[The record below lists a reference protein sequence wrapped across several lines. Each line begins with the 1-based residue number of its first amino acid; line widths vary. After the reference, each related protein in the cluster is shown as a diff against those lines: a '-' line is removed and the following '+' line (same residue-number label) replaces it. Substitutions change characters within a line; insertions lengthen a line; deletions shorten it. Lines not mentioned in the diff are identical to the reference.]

1 MEKSS
6 KGENPVKGERKG
18 PDAEAVLAA
27 YPQIVLRPG
36 KEESLKRFHPWI
48 FSGAIDPARSPK
60 GLQEGDTVSVCS
72 AKGDFLAVG
81 QLQIGSIAVRVL
93 SFEPEIIDEAFYYRR
108 LSEALRLR
116 LALDLVRPDRQIYRL
131 VHGEGDHL
139 PGLVIDVYGDTA
151 VMQAHAVGVHLHRQ
165 MIAEALWKVYEE
177 AFAAADPTAASAGDP
192 TLAGAGGS
200 RLARIYY
207 KSESTL
213 PYKAEV
219 DKRNEYLKGGSP
231 AGGAAASDPAA
242 ASAAP
247 ARENGLIFLP
257 NWEEGQKTGF
267 FIDQR
272 DNRAL
277 VGRFARARRVLNMFC
292 YTGGFSVYALA
303 GGATQV
309 DSVDASARAMA
320 LTDAHVQANF
330 GGTPVA
336 ERHRSFTQDAFEYLD
351 RMPKDAYDL
360 IVLDPPA
367 FAKHREVLHQALQG
381 YRKLNAKAFEKI
393 APGGWLFTFSC
404 SQAVDKEH
412 FRQAVF
418 SAAAASGRRV
428 RIVQMLSQGA
438 DHPINIYHPEGE
450 YLKGLLLYV
459 E

>member
-1 MEKSS
+1 MI
-6 KGENPVKGERKG
+6 
-18 PDAEAVLAA
+18 D
-27 YPQIVLRPG
+27 YPKIVLRPG
-36 KEESLKRFHPWI
+36 KEESLRRFHPWI
-48 FSGAIDPARSPK
+48 FSGAIDPKRSPQ
-60 GLQEGDTVSVCS
+60 GLQEGDTVSVH
-72 AKGDFLAVG
+72 AANGDFLAVG

-93 SFEPEIIDEAFYYRR
+93 SFEPEPIDEAFYRRR
-108 LSEALRLR
+108 LAEALRLR
-116 LALDLVRPDRQIYRL
+116 RALNLVRLDRQIYRL

-139 PGLVIDVYGDTA
+139 PGLVIDIYGDTA
-151 VMQAHAVGVHLHRQ
+151 VMQAHAVGVHLHRHLIAAALQ
-165 MIAEALWKVYEE
+165 QAYAEAQKAATPE
-177 AFAAADPTAASAGDP
+177 AAASFH
-192 TLAGAGGS
+192 LQN
-200 RLARIYY
+200 IYY

-219 DKRNEYLKGGSP
+219 DKRNEYLLGGP
-231 AGGAAASDPAA
+231 KAASE
-242 ASAAP
+242 S
-247 ARENGLIFLP
+247 RENGLVFLP

-277 VGRFARARRVLNMFC
+277 VGRFAKDRRVLNMFC

-303 GGATQV
+303 GGAAQV

-336 ERHRSFTQDAFEYLD
+336 ARHRSFTQDAFDFLD
-351 RMPKDAYDL
+351 KMEKDAYDL

-367 FAKHREVLHQALQG
+367 FAKHRDVLHQALQG

>member
-1 MEKSS
+1 MI
-6 KGENPVKGERKG
+6 
-18 PDAEAVLAA
+18 D
-27 YPQIVLRPG
+27 YPKIVLRPG
-36 KEESLKRFHPWI
+36 KEESLRRFHPWI
-48 FSGAIDPARSPK
+48 FSGAIDPKRSPQ
-60 GLQEGDTVSVCS
+60 GLQEGDTVSVH
-72 AKGDFLAVG
+72 AANGDFLAVG

-93 SFEPEIIDEAFYYRR
+93 SFEPEPIDEAFYRRR
-108 LSEALRLR
+108 LAEALRLR
-116 LALDLVRPDRQIYRL
+116 RALNLVRPDRQIYRL

-139 PGLVIDVYGDTA
+139 PGLVIDIYGDTA
-151 VMQAHAVGVHLHRQ
+151 VMQAHVVGVHLHRHLIAAALQ
-165 MIAEALWKVYEE
+165 QAYAEAQKAATPE
-177 AFAAADPTAASAGDP
+177 AAASFH
-192 TLAGAGGS
+192 LQN
-200 RLARIYY
+200 IYY

-219 DKRNEYLKGGSP
+219 DKRNEYLLGGPQAASE
-231 AGGAAASDPAA
+231 GAAASE
-242 ASAAP
+242 S
-247 ARENGLIFLP
+247 RENGLVFLP

-277 VGRFARARRVLNMFC
+277 VGRFAKDRRVLNMFC

-303 GGATQV
+303 GGAAQV

-336 ERHRSFTQDAFEYLD
+336 ARHRSFTQDAFDFLD
-351 RMPKDAYDL
+351 KMEKDAYDL

-367 FAKHREVLHQALQG
+367 FAKHRDVLHQALQG

>member
-1 MEKSS
+1 MI
-6 KGENPVKGERKG
+6 
-18 PDAEAVLAA
+18 D
-27 YPQIVLRPG
+27 YPKIVLRPG
-36 KEESLKRFHPWI
+36 KEESLRRFHPWI
-48 FSGAIDPARSPK
+48 FSGAIDPKRSPQ
-60 GLQEGDTVSVCS
+60 GLQEGDTVSVH
-72 AKGDFLAVG
+72 AANGDFLAVG

-93 SFEPEIIDEAFYYRR
+93 SFEPEPIDEAFYRRR
-108 LSEALRLR
+108 LAEALRLR
-116 LALDLVRPDRQIYRL
+116 RALNLVRPDRQIYRL

-139 PGLVIDVYGDTA
+139 PGLVIDIYGDTA
-151 VMQAHAVGVHLHRQ
+151 VMQAHAVGVHLHRHLIAAALQ
-165 MIAEALWKVYEE
+165 QAYAEAQKAATPE
-177 AFAAADPTAASAGDP
+177 AAASFH
-192 TLAGAGGS
+192 LQN
-200 RLARIYY
+200 IYY

-219 DKRNEYLKGGSP
+219 DKRNEYLLGGP
-231 AGGAAASDPAA
+231 QAASEGTA
-242 ASAAP
+242 ASES
-247 ARENGLIFLP
+247 RENGLVFLP

-277 VGRFARARRVLNMFC
+277 VGRFAKDRRVLNMFC

-303 GGATQV
+303 GGAAQV

-336 ERHRSFTQDAFEYLD
+336 ARHRSFTQDAFDFLD
-351 RMPKDAYDL
+351 KMEKDAYDL

-367 FAKHREVLHQALQG
+367 FAKHRDVLHQALQG

>member
-1 MEKSS
+1 MI
-6 KGENPVKGERKG
+6 
-18 PDAEAVLAA
+18 D
-27 YPQIVLRPG
+27 YPKIVLRPG
-36 KEESLKRFHPWI
+36 KEESLRRFHPWI
-48 FSGAIDPARSPK
+48 FSGAIDPKRSPQ
-60 GLQEGDTVSVCS
+60 GLQEGDTVSVH
-72 AKGDFLAVG
+72 AANGDFLAVG

-93 SFEPEIIDEAFYYRR
+93 SFEPEPIDEAFYRRR
-108 LSEALRLR
+108 LAEALRLR
-116 LALDLVRPDRQIYRL
+116 RALNLVRLDRQIYRL

-139 PGLVIDVYGDTA
+139 PGLVIDIYGDTA
-151 VMQAHAVGVHLHRQ
+151 VMQAHAVGVHLHRHLIAAALQ
-165 MIAEALWKVYEE
+165 QAYAEAQKAATPE
-177 AFAAADPTAASAGDP
+177 AAASFH
-192 TLAGAGGS
+192 LQN
-200 RLARIYY
+200 IYY

-219 DKRNEYLKGGSP
+219 DKRNEYLLGGPQAASE
-231 AGGAAASDPAA
+231 GAAASE
-242 ASAAP
+242 S
-247 ARENGLIFLP
+247 RENGLVFLP

-277 VGRFARARRVLNMFC
+277 VGRFAKDRRVLNMFC

-303 GGATQV
+303 GGAAQV

-336 ERHRSFTQDAFEYLD
+336 ARHRSFTQDAFDFLD
-351 RMPKDAYDL
+351 KMEKDAYDL

-367 FAKHREVLHQALQG
+367 FAKHRDVLHQALQG

>member
-1 MEKSS
+1 M
-6 KGENPVKGERKG
+6 
-18 PDAEAVLAA
+18 D
-27 YPQIVLRPG
+27 YPKIVLRPG

-48 FSGAIDPARSPK
+48 FSGAIDPKRSPQ
-60 GLQEGDTVSVCS
+60 GLQEGDTVSVH
-72 AKGDFLAVG
+72 AAGGDFLAVG

-93 SFEPEIIDEAFYYRR
+93 SFEPETIDEAFYRRR
-108 LSEALRLR
+108 LAEALRLR
-116 LALDLVRPDRQIYRL
+116 RALNLVRPDQQIYRL

-139 PGLVIDVYGDTA
+139 PGLVIDIYGDTA
-151 VMQAHAVGVHLHRQ
+151 VMQAHAVGVHLHRHL
-165 MIAEALWKVYEE
+165 I
-177 AFAAADPTAASAGDP
+177 AAALQSVYTEAEKAAAP
-192 TLAGAGGS
+192 EAAPF
-200 RLARIYY
+200 RLQNIYY

-219 DKRNEYLKGGSP
+219 DKRNEYLLGGPQAVSEAQP
-231 AGGAAASDPAA
+231 E
-242 ASAAP
+242 
-247 ARENGLIFLP
+247 ARENGLVFLP

-277 VGRFARARRVLNMFC
+277 VGRFAKDRRVLNMFC

-303 GGATQV
+303 GGAAQV

-336 ERHRSFTQDAFEYLD
+336 ARHRSFTQDAFEFLD
-351 RMPKDAYDL
+351 RMEKDAYDL

-367 FAKHREVLHQALQG
+367 FAKHRDVLHQALQG

>member
-1 MEKSS
+1 MI
-6 KGENPVKGERKG
+6 
-18 PDAEAVLAA
+18 D
-27 YPQIVLRPG
+27 YPKIVLRPG
-36 KEESLKRFHPWI
+36 KEESLRRFHPWI
-48 FSGAIDPARSPK
+48 FSGAIDPKRSPQ
-60 GLQEGDTVSVCS
+60 GLQEGDTVSVH
-72 AKGDFLAVG
+72 AAGGDFLAVG

-93 SFEPEIIDEAFYYRR
+93 SFEPEPIDEAFYRRR
-108 LSEALRLR
+108 LAEALRLR
-116 LALDLVRPDRQIYRL
+116 RALNLVRPDQQIYRL

-139 PGLVIDVYGDTA
+139 PGLVIDIYGDTA
-151 VMQAHAVGVHLHRQ
+151 VMQAHAVGVHLHRHL
-165 MIAEALWKVYEE
+165 IAATLQEVYTEAAK
-177 AFAAADPTAASAGDP
+177 AATPDAAGTNNPAAASF
-192 TLAGAGGS
+192 
-200 RLARIYY
+200 RLNHIYY

-219 DKRNEYLKGGSP
+219 DKRNEYLLGGPQAESQ
-231 AGGAAASDPAA
+231 AGAAAPQA
-242 ASAAP
+242 ASQ
-247 ARENGLIFLP
+247 ARENGLVFLP

-277 VGRFARARRVLNMFC
+277 VGRFAKDRRVLNMFC

-303 GGATQV
+303 GGAAQV

-330 GGTPVA
+330 GGTPVEA
-336 ERHRSFTQDAFEYLD
+336 RHRSFTQDAFEFLD
-351 RMPKDAYDL
+351 KMDKDAYDL

-367 FAKHREVLHQALQG
+367 FAKHRDVLHQALQG

>member
-1 MEKSS
+1 MI
-6 KGENPVKGERKG
+6 
-18 PDAEAVLAA
+18 D
-27 YPQIVLRPG
+27 YPKIVLRPG
-36 KEESLKRFHPWI
+36 KEESLRRFHPWI
-48 FSGAIDPARSPK
+48 FSGAIDPKRSPQ
-60 GLQEGDTVSVCS
+60 GLQEGDTVSVH
-72 AKGDFLAVG
+72 AANGDFLAVG

-93 SFEPEIIDEAFYYRR
+93 SFEPEPIDEAFYRRR
-108 LSEALRLR
+108 LAEALRLR
-116 LALDLVRPDRQIYRL
+116 RALNLVRPDRQIYRL

-139 PGLVIDVYGDTA
+139 PGLVIDIYGNTA
-151 VMQAHAVGVHLHRQ
+151 VMQAHAVGVHLHRHL
-165 MIAEALWKVYEE
+165 I
-177 AFAAADPTAASAGDP
+177 AAALQQVYTEAQKAATPEAAASFH
-192 TLAGAGGS
+192 LQN
-200 RLARIYY
+200 IYY

-219 DKRNEYLKGGSP
+219 DKRNEYLLGGPQAASE
-231 AGGAAASDPAA
+231 GAAASE
-242 ASAAP
+242 S
-247 ARENGLIFLP
+247 RENGLVFLP

-277 VGRFARARRVLNMFC
+277 VGRFAKDRRVLNMFC

-303 GGATQV
+303 GGAAQV

-336 ERHRSFTQDAFEYLD
+336 ARHRSFTQDAFDFLD
-351 RMPKDAYDL
+351 KMEKDAYDL

-367 FAKHREVLHQALQG
+367 FAKHRDVLHQALQG

>member
-1 MEKSS
+1 MT
-6 KGENPVKGERKG
+6 
-18 PDAEAVLAA
+18 D
-27 YPQIVLRPG
+27 YPKIVLRPG
-36 KEESLKRFHPWI
+36 KEESLRRFHPWI
-48 FSGAIDPARSPK
+48 FSGAIDPKRSPQ
-60 GLQEGDTVSVCS
+60 GLQEGDTVSVH
-72 AKGDFLAVG
+72 AANGDFLAVG

-93 SFEPEIIDEAFYYRR
+93 SFEPETIDEAFYRRR
-108 LSEALRLR
+108 LAEALRLR
-116 LALDLVRPDRQIYRL
+116 RALNLVRPDQQIYRL

-139 PGLVIDVYGDTA
+139 PGLVIDIYGDTA
-151 VMQAHAVGVHLHRQ
+151 VMQAHAVGVHLHRHLIAAALQ
-165 MIAEALWKVYEE
+165 SVYAEA
-177 AFAAADPTAASAGDP
+177 ANAATSDAASF
-192 TLAGAGGS
+192 
-200 RLARIYY
+200 RLQNIYY

-219 DKRNEYLKGGSP
+219 DKRNEYLLGGP
-231 AGGAAASDPAA
+231 QAASEAQ
-242 ASAAP
+242 SE
-247 ARENGLIFLP
+247 ARENGLVFLP

-277 VGRFARARRVLNMFC
+277 VGRFAKDRRVLNMFC

-303 GGATQV
+303 GGAAQV

-336 ERHRSFTQDAFEYLD
+336 ARHRSFTQDAFEFLD
-351 RMPKDAYDL
+351 KMEKDAYDL

-367 FAKHREVLHQALQG
+367 FAKHRDVLHQALQG

>member
-1 MEKSS
+1 MI
-6 KGENPVKGERKG
+6 
-18 PDAEAVLAA
+18 D
-27 YPQIVLRPG
+27 YPKIVLRPG
-36 KEESLKRFHPWI
+36 KEESLRRFHPWI
-48 FSGAIDPARSPK
+48 FSGAIDPKRSPQ
-60 GLQEGDTVSVCS
+60 GLQEGDTVSVH
-72 AKGDFLAVG
+72 AANGDFLAVG

-93 SFEPEIIDEAFYYRR
+93 SFEPEPIDEAFYRRR
-108 LSEALRLR
+108 LAEALRLR
-116 LALDLVRPDRQIYRL
+116 RALNLVRPDRQIYRL

-139 PGLVIDVYGDTA
+139 PGLVIDIYGDTA
-151 VMQAHAVGVHLHRQ
+151 VMQAHAVGVHLHRHLIAAALQ
-165 MIAEALWKVYEE
+165 QAYAEAQKAATPE
-177 AFAAADPTAASAGDP
+177 AAASFH
-192 TLAGAGGS
+192 LQN
-200 RLARIYY
+200 IYY

-219 DKRNEYLKGGSP
+219 DKRNEYLFGGPQAASE
-231 AGGAAASDPAA
+231 GAAASE
-242 ASAAP
+242 S
-247 ARENGLIFLP
+247 RENGLVFLP

-277 VGRFARARRVLNMFC
+277 VGRFAKDRRVLNMFC

-303 GGATQV
+303 GGAAQV

-336 ERHRSFTQDAFEYLD
+336 ARHRSFTQDAFDFLD
-351 RMPKDAYDL
+351 KMEKDAYDL

-367 FAKHREVLHQALQG
+367 FAKHRDVLHQALQG

>member
-1 MEKSS
+1 MRKDDITETP
-6 KGENPVKGERKG
+6 PVDGAG
-18 PDAEAVLAA
+18 VADGLA
-27 YPQIVLRPG
+27 YPEIVLRPG
-36 KEESLKRFHPWI
+36 KEESLRRFHPWV
-48 FSGAIDPARSPK
+48 FSGAIDPKRSPQ
-60 GLQEGDTVSVCS
+60 GLQEGDTVSVH
-72 AKGDFLAVG
+72 AATGGFLAVG

-93 SFEPEIIDEAFYYRR
+93 SFEPEVIDEAFYRRR
-108 LSEALRLR
+108 LAAALRLR
-116 LALDLVRPDRQIYRL
+116 RALNLVGPGRQIYRL

-139 PGLVIDVYGDTA
+139 PGLVIDIYGDTA
-151 VMQAHAVGVHLHRQ
+151 VMQAHAVGVHLHRHL
-165 MIAEALWKVYEE
+165 I
-177 AFAAADPTAASAGDP
+177 AAALQQVYTETAAAVASQI
-192 TLAGAGGS
+192 AGADNPAPAS
-200 RLARIYY
+200 FRLNNIYY

-219 DKRNEYLKGGSP
+219 DKRNEYLLGGP
-231 AGGAAASDPAA
+231 QGAEG
-242 ASAAP
+242 SAAETP
-247 ARENGLIFLP
+247 QACENGLVFLP

-277 VGRFARARRVLNMFC
+277 VGRFAQGRRVLNMFC

-303 GGATQV
+303 GGAAQV

-336 ERHRSFTQDAFEYLD
+336 ARHCSFTQDAFEFLD
-351 RMPKDAYDL
+351 RMDKGAYDL

-367 FAKHREVLHQALQG
+367 FAKHRDVLHQALQG

-438 DHPINIYHPEGE
+438 DHPVNIYHPEGE

>member
-1 MEKSS
+1 MI
-6 KGENPVKGERKG
+6 
-18 PDAEAVLAA
+18 D
-27 YPQIVLRPG
+27 YPKIVLRPG
-36 KEESLKRFHPWI
+36 KEESLRRFHPWI
-48 FSGAIDPARSPK
+48 FSGAIDPKRSPQ
-60 GLQEGDTVSVCS
+60 GLQEGDTVSVH
-72 AKGDFLAVG
+72 AANGDFLAVG

-93 SFEPEIIDEAFYYRR
+93 SFEPEPIDEAFYRRR
-108 LSEALRLR
+108 LAEALRLR
-116 LALDLVRPDRQIYRL
+116 RALNLVRPDRQIYRL

-139 PGLVIDVYGDTA
+139 PGLVIDIYGDTA
-151 VMQAHAVGVHLHRQ
+151 VMQAHAVGVHLHRHLIAAALQ
-165 MIAEALWKVYEE
+165 QAYAEAQKAATPE
-177 AFAAADPTAASAGDP
+177 AAASFH
-192 TLAGAGGS
+192 LQN
-200 RLARIYY
+200 IYY

-219 DKRNEYLKGGSP
+219 DKRNEYLLGGP
-231 AGGAAASDPAA
+231 QAASEGTA
-242 ASAAP
+242 ASES
-247 ARENGLIFLP
+247 RENGLVFLP

-277 VGRFARARRVLNMFC
+277 VGRFAKDRRVLNMFC

-303 GGATQV
+303 GGAAQV

-336 ERHRSFTQDAFEYLD
+336 ARHRSFTQDAFDFLD
-351 RMPKDAYDL
+351 KMEKDAYDL

-367 FAKHREVLHQALQG
+367 FAKHRDVLHQALQG

-404 SQAVDKEH
+404 SQAVNKEH